1 MMEKF
6 LKMLEEKGIKDKLLT
21 AFQTN
26 PDISLADIIEYE
38 MAQDENLED
47 CFLEEAHTE
56 AMNTVIGAILVE
68 DLKQYFMNEDHL
80 DKLKDDLQEAGQ
92 KIADAFNSVLTGLF
106 EDKNT
111 K

>member
-1 MMEKF
+1 MEKF
-6 LKMLEEKGIKDKLLT
+6 LKMLEEKGVKDKLLT

-38 MAQDENLED
+38 LMQDENLED

-56 AMNTVIGAILVE
+56 AMNTVIGAILAE